1 MKTNLKL
8 VHSADFAQRA
18 ERLIVGEIHRASQR
32 PIDRNKRF
40 TRKYSSTD
48 NAIIGMTRWMYQY
61 GCVGDICAIHHA
73 ITGLEIGTLKMT
85 ARGEV
90 KTKFIYD

>member
-8 VHSADFAQRA
+8 VHSAGAAQKS
-18 ERLIVGEIHRASQR
+18 ERLICGEIHRASQHA
-32 PIDRNKRF
+32 IDRNKRF

-61 GCVGDICAIHHA
+61 GHVGDICVIHHSIA
-73 ITGLEIGTLKMT
+73 GLEIGTLKMT
-85 ARGEV
+85 ARGEL
-90 KTKFIYD
+90 KTKLIYD

>member
-8 VHSADFAQRA
+8 VHSADVVQKS
-18 ERLIVGEIHRASQR
+18 ERLICGEIHRASQHA
-32 PIDRNKRF
+32 IDRNKRF
-40 TRKYSSTD
+40 TRKYSSSD
-48 NAIIGMTRWMYQY
+48 NAVIGMTRWMYQY
-61 GCVGDICAIHHA
+61 GHVGDVCVIHHS

-85 ARGEV
+85 ARGEL

>member
-8 VHSADFAQRA
+8 VHSADTVQKS
-18 ERLIVGEIHRASQR
+18 ERLICGEIHRASKYT
-32 PIDRNKRF
+32 IDLNKRF
-40 TRKYSSTD
+40 KRKYSSVD

-61 GCVGDICAIHHA
+61 GHVGDVCVIHHA
-73 ITGLEIGTLKMT
+73 ITSLEIGTLKMT
-85 ARGEV
+85 ARGEL